1 MSFTLQSVVSSKT
14 LYAPQRFLLYGVQGI
29 GKTLC
34 ASTFASPIIL
44 RTEDG
49 TSAIDVPTFP
59 DLARTYE
66 DVTQAISALHGEH
79 PYRTLVIDSLDWM
92 EPLIWDH
99 VCQKHV
105 DSHGKPIASIEAIG
119 YGKGYIEAD
128 AYWRYI
134 QSGLDSLRLKKGM
147 QIVCIAHAEVKT
159 FCPPDGD
166 QYDRY
171 QPKLQKRAFAL

>member
-1 MSFTLQSVVSSKT
+1 MSFNLQSVVSSKT

-59 DLARTYE
+59 DLARTYD

-79 PYRTLVIDSLDWM
+79 PFKTLVVDSVDWM
-92 EPLIWDH
+92 E
-99 VCQKHV
+99 
-105 DSHGKPIASIEAIG
+105 
-119 YGKGYIEAD
+119 
-128 AYWRYI
+128 
-134 QSGLDSLRLKKGM
+134 
-147 QIVCIAHAEVKT
+147 
-159 FCPPDGD
+159 
-166 QYDRY
+166 
-171 QPKLQKRAFAL
+171 